1 MERSKQITK
10 VLDDPDFKELM
21 RRKNAVSLTLTIVML
36 VMYFGFII
44 LIAYYKP
51 FMSIKVSGAI
61 PIGIPIAM
69 GVIVFSWVL
78 TGVYVMWANSNYDN
92 LVRKVIAKVGN

>member
-1 MERSKQITK
+1 MQRSKQSTK
-10 VLDDPDFKELM
+10 MLDDPDFRELM
-21 RRKNAVSLTLTIVML
+21 RRKNAVSLALTLIML
-36 VMYFGFII
+36 VMYFGFIM

-51 FMSIKVSGAI
+51 FMGIKIYGAI

-78 TGVYVMWANSNYDN
+78 TGIYVMWANSNYDS
-92 LVRKVIAKVGN
+92 LVKKVIAKVEI